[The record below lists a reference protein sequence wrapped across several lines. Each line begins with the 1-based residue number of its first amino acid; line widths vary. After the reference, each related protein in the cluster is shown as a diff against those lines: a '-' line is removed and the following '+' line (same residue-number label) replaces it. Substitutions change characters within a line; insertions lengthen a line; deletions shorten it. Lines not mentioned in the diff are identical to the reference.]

1 MVLGAGTCGST
12 ARASSAGVTTARGQ
26 LALAGTG
33 LGSELYSRA
42 GRFCHLGIAG
52 NSDVDRVRE
61 TDEYAIV
68 RRFSKAFT
76 SGEETVTS
84 LTVEGVGMTSQRT
97 RERLVQRLQDRKST
111 RLNSSHVAISYA
123 V

>member
-42 GRFCHLGIAG
+42 GRFGHLGIPG
-52 NSDVDRVRE
+52 NSNVDRAGE
-61 TDEYAIV
+61 TTEAV
-68 RRFSKAFT
+68 MGRRFGRAL
-76 SGEETVTS
+76 TVGDAPATS
-84 LTVEGVGMTSQRT
+84 LTYEGMVMPSQRT
-97 RERLVQRLQDRKST
+97 GERLVHRSL
-111 RLNSSHVAISYA
+111 
-123 V
+123 

>member
-61 TDEYAIV
+61 TDEYAI
-68 RRFSKAFT
+68 
-76 SGEETVTS
+76 
-84 LTVEGVGMTSQRT
+84 
-97 RERLVQRLQDRKST
+97 DRKST

-123 V
+123 VFCLKKKRAGSGEEGGDVCAAA